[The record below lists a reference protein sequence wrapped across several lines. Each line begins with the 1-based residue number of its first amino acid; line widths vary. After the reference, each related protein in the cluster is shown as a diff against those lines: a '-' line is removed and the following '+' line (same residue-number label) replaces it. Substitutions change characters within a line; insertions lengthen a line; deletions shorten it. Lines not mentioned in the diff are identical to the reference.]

1 MPVTAEQRTPAEV
14 LDSVFGYSSFRGQQ
28 EEIIDHLCTGG
39 DAVVLMPTGGGKS
52 LCYQIPALVRP
63 GTGVVISPLI
73 ALMEDQVLALEALGV
88 KAAYLNSSLSP
99 EEAHEV
105 QARFRSGALDLL
117 YLAPERLVQE
127 RTLRLLEQTEVSLFA
142 IDEAHCVSQ
151 WGHDF
156 RTDYL
161 GLSVLH
167 ERFPTVPRVALTATA
182 APAAHDELTRRLAMG
197 EARHF
202 VSSFDRPNIQYRI
215 AEKTSPRRQLVQL
228 IKDEHPGEAGI
239 VYCLSRKSTEQFAD
253 YLCEQGIDALAY
265 HAGLPQEER
274 SARQARFLRED
285 GVVMVATIAFGMGI
299 DKPDVRFVAHVDLPK
314 SVEGYYQETGRAG
327 RDGLPATAWMVYGL
341 GDVVAQRRLIS
352 QSEGSP
358 QHRQNLSRHLDS
370 MLALCESLTCRRQ
383 QILQYF
389 GEESGP
395 CGNCDTC
402 LHPPQAWDAT
412 VAVQMLLSTIIRLER
427 ERGQRF
433 GTGQIIDVLRG
444 KNNPRSDE
452 SDHKS
457 LSVWGIGA
465 DLSEAQWRSVFRQTT
480 ARGWTV
486 PVGEYGVF
494 MVDSS
499 ADPVLRGEVRVEL
512 AKPKRQTK
520 ASSASSGGV
529 RKYHLTE
536 DQEEIFN
543 RLRAWRKTTAAGSG
557 VPAYVVFPDAAL
569 MHIAIAQPQ
578 SLAALRKVSGVGDK
592 KLEAYGTE
600 VVEIVTG
607 ADVG

>member
-1 MPVTAEQRTPAEV
+1 MTAEQRTPAEV

-28 EEIIDHLCTGG
+28 EEIIEHLCTGG

-73 ALMEDQVLALEALGV
+73 ALMEDQVVALEALGV

-105 QARFRSGALDLL
+105 QARFRSGDLDLL

-215 AEKTSPRRQLVQL
+215 AEKTSPRRQLVEL

-402 LHPPQAWDAT
+402 LNPPQAWDAT

-486 PVGEYGVF
+486 PVSEYGVF
-494 MVDSS
+494 MVDAS

-512 AKPKRQTK
+512 AKPKRQTR
-520 ASSASSGGV
+520 ASSASSGSV

-543 RLRAWRKTTAAGSG
+543 RLRAWRNTTAATAG

>member
-1 MPVTAEQRTPAEV
+1 MTAEQRTPAEV

-28 EEIIDHLCTGG
+28 EEIINHLCTGG

-73 ALMEDQVLALEALGV
+73 ALMEDQVVALEALGV

-167 ERFPTVPRVALTATA
+167 ERFPAVPRVALTATA

-215 AEKTSPRRQLVQL
+215 AEKTSPRRQLVEL

-253 YLCEQGIDALAY
+253 YLCEQGIDAMAY

-402 LHPPQAWDAT
+402 LNPPQAWDAT
-412 VAVQMLLSTIIRLER
+412 VAVQMLLSAIIRLER

-520 ASSASSGGV
+520 ASSASSGSV

-543 RLRAWRKTTAAGSG
+543 RLRAWRKTTAADSG

-607 ADVG
+607 A

>member
-1 MPVTAEQRTPAEV
+1 MTAEQRTPAEV

-28 EEIIDHLCTGG
+28 EEIIEHLCTGG

-73 ALMEDQVLALEALGV
+73 ALMEDQVVALEALGV

-253 YLCEQGIDALAY
+253 YLCEQGIDAMAY

-402 LHPPQAWDAT
+402 LNPPQAWDAT

-494 MVDSS
+494 VVDAS

-512 AKPKRQTK
+512 AKPKRQTR
-520 ASSASSGGV
+520 ASSASSGSV

-543 RLRAWRKTTAAGSG
+543 RLRAWRKTTAADSG

-592 KLEAYGTE
+592 KLEAYGAE

-607 ADVG
+607 A

>member
-1 MPVTAEQRTPAEV
+1 MTAEQRTPAEV

-28 EEIIDHLCTGG
+28 EEIIEHLCTGG

-52 LCYQIPALVRP
+52 LCYQIPTLVRP

-73 ALMEDQVLALEALGV
+73 ALMEDQVVALEALGV

-105 QARFRSGALDLL
+105 QARLRSGALDLL
-117 YLAPERLVQE
+117 YLAPERLVQS
-127 RTLRLLEQTEVSLFA
+127 RTLRLLEQTEISLFA

-167 ERFPTVPRVALTATA
+167 ERFSTVPRVALTATA

-253 YLCEQGIDALAY
+253 YLCEQGIDAMAY

-402 LHPPQAWDAT
+402 LNPPQAWDAT

-494 MVDSS
+494 MVDAS

-512 AKPKRQTK
+512 AKPKRQTR
-520 ASSASSGGV
+520 ASSASSGSV

-543 RLRAWRKTTAAGSG
+543 RLRAWRKTTAADSG

-607 ADVG
+607 A

>member
-1 MPVTAEQRTPAEV
+1 MTAEQRTPAEV

-28 EEIIDHLCTGG
+28 EEIIEHLCTGG

-73 ALMEDQVLALEALGV
+73 ALMEDQVVALEALGV

-215 AEKTSPRRQLVQL
+215 AEKTSPRRQLVEL

-253 YLCEQGIDALAY
+253 YLCEQGIDAMAY

-402 LHPPQAWDAT
+402 LNPPQAWDAT
-412 VAVQMLLSTIIRLER
+412 VAVQMLLSAIIRLER

-520 ASSASSGGV
+520 ASSASSGSV

-543 RLRAWRKTTAAGSG
+543 RLRAWRKTTAADSG

>member
-1 MPVTAEQRTPAEV
+1 MTAEQRTPAEV

-28 EEIIDHLCTGG
+28 EEIIEHLCTGG

-73 ALMEDQVLALEALGV
+73 ALMEDQVVALEALGV

-105 QARFRSGALDLL
+105 QARFRSGDLDLL

-402 LHPPQAWDAT
+402 LNPPQAWDAT

-486 PVGEYGVF
+486 PVSEYGVF
-494 MVDSS
+494 MVDAS

-512 AKPKRQTK
+512 AKPKRQTR
-520 ASSASSGGV
+520 ASSASSGSV

-543 RLRAWRKTTAAGSG
+543 RLRAWRKTTAATAG

>member
-1 MPVTAEQRTPAEV
+1 
-14 LDSVFGYSSFRGQQ
+14 
-28 EEIIDHLCTGG
+28 
-39 DAVVLMPTGGGKS
+39 MPTGGGKS

-73 ALMEDQVLALEALGV
+73 ALMEDQVVALEALGV
-88 KAAYLNSSLSP
+88 KAAYLNSSLTP

-117 YLAPERLVQE
+117 YLAPERLVQS

-215 AEKTSPRRQLVQL
+215 AEKTSPRRQLVEL

-253 YLCEQGIDALAY
+253 YLCEQGIDAMAY

-402 LHPPQAWDAT
+402 LNPPQAWDAT
-412 VAVQMLLSTIIRLER
+412 VAVQMLLSAIIRLER

-512 AKPKRQTK
+512 AKPKKQTK
-520 ASSASSGGV
+520 ASSASSGSV

-543 RLRAWRKTTAAGSG
+543 RLRAWRKTTAADSG

-607 ADVG
+607 A